1 MEKRAYI
8 FNTGCI
14 RRALDMTKIHEYL
27 LRNGWQLVNDIFS
40 ADIIIIST
48 CGVVERQERL
58 SLAAIRDITKKR
70 NPSAKVFITGCL
82 TKIDPGK
89 IQDIGEFTLIST
101 RDLSQFDE
109 ALNSR
114 VEFENV
120 PDANVLTNQ
129 GGIFD
134 YVLAYRFLR
143 NSFLL
148 EVFRRLGTSEKF
160 LRFCVFVNHNVN
172 SIKYKLGLTSR
183 KKILAYY
190 NIRIAHGCLCA
201 CTFCATRFATGK
213 LKSKPEDRIIEEFKN
228 GLREGYRIFQLV
240 NEDTGCYGIDIG
252 TTFPN
257 LLRAILAIEGNYQLI
272 LIDFNPQWIVE
283 YYDELLSIFL
293 EHRGKIKELF
303 VSLQSGSDRI
313 LKAMGRSYD
322 IETVENMLIDLRK
335 QVPEIMLRTTALI
348 GFPGE
353 TEEDFEMTK
362 KAIQKIGFSEVE
374 IDKYEDRPGTRS
386 SMMKDKIP
394 QEIINRRGRELNKA
408 MDIARVGGLRRA
420 KPESQRQR
428 RMMVA
433 GGS

>member
-1 MEKRAYI
+1 
-8 FNTGCI
+8 
-14 RRALDMTKIHEYL
+14 MTKMHEYL
-27 LRNGWQLVNDIFS
+27 LRNDWSLVDDVSS

-48 CGVVERQERL
+48 CGVVKRQERL

-70 NPSAKVFITGCL
+70 LPSAKVFITGCL

-89 IQDIGEFTLIST
+89 IREFGDFTLIST
-101 RDLSQFDE
+101 RDLDQFDE
-109 ALNSR
+109 VLNSR
-114 VEFENV
+114 VEFESV
-120 PDANVLTNQ
+120 PDANVLTDQ
-129 GGIFD
+129 AGILD

-143 NSFLL
+143 NSFFLK
-148 EVFRRLGTSEKF
+148 VFRCLSTNKKF

-172 SIKYKLGLTSR
+172 SIKYRLGSTSR
-183 KKILAYY
+183 KKIVPYY

-213 LKSKPEDRIIEEFKN
+213 LKSKPEDQIIEEFIN
-228 GLREGYRIFQLV
+228 GLRTGYKIFQLV
-240 NEDTGCYGIDIG
+240 NEDTGCYGMDIG

-257 LLRAILAIEGNYQLI
+257 LLRRILAIEGDYQLI
-272 LIDFNPQWIVE
+272 LIDFNPQWIVK

-293 EHRGKIKELF
+293 EHRGKVKELF

-322 IETVENMLIDLRK
+322 IETVKNMLIDLRK

-362 KAIQKIGFSEVE
+362 KAVQGVGFSEVE
-374 IDKYEDRPGTRS
+374 IDKYEDRPGTSS

-394 QEIINRRGRELNKA
+394 QEIIDRRGSELRKA
-408 MDIARVGGLRRA
+408 L
-420 KPESQRQR
+420 
-428 RMMVA
+428 
-433 GGS
+433 GSAAN